1 MGNWSVTFF
10 FILQTS
16 STTRVPIVKPAR
28 RAGLG
33 MQKNRTLL
41 PGFTLM
47 PRHRLSVAERRSVQQ
62 RKCEGKGI
70 NACYTPFMKKEVCFQ
85 HLQLCLDDGSQ
96 SVIVYSIHASS
107 LLGLLYFRVSST
119 KARGSM
125 NTLEALC
132 QTSKTFDCMHA
143 KLARNTLFSNL
154 GTLAAHLTRFVCAN
168 GW

>member
-1 MGNWSVTFF
+1 MEFQTRNSRTNMGNWSVTFF

-70 NACYTPFMKKEVCFQ
+70 NACYTVYEERGVFPALTIVPGRWKSVCHRLFNTRFV
-85 HLQLCLDDGSQ
+85 LTRSPLFSCILNE
-96 SVIVYSIHASS
+96 SS
-107 LLGLLYFRVSST
+107 GLHEH
-119 KARGSM
+119 ARGSM
-125 NTLEALC
+125 PNI
-132 QTSKTFDCMHA
+132 
-143 KLARNTLFSNL
+143 
-154 GTLAAHLTRFVCAN
+154 
-168 GW
+168 